1 MYEKLLRDGVINS
14 TFCGEIFYGSG
25 YFTVLFSGE
34 SDSPDVVREALSAE
48 INRLITEGINEKDFQ
63 RIKKSAYG
71 MMIRELNN
79 VEAVSNLMLSAH
91 MENVGPYDSIEVLSE
106 LTSSDVT
113 KFMQKELHGDR
124 CVLSVIEKE
133 A

>member
-1 MYEKLLRDGVINS
+1 MAAMTE
-14 TFCGEIFYGSG
+14 
-25 YFTVLFSGE
+25 
-34 SDSPDVVREALSAE
+34 E
-48 INRLITEGINEKDFQ
+48 INRLLTEGINEKDFQ

-79 VEAVSNLMLSAH
+79 VEAVANLMLGAH
-91 MENVGPYDSIEVLSE
+91 MEGVGPYDSIDILSE
-106 LTSSDVT
+106 LTSGDVT
-113 KFMQKELHGDR
+113 EFMKNEMHDGR

>member
-1 MYEKLLRDGVINS
+1 M
-14 TFCGEIFYGSG
+14 
-25 YFTVLFSGE
+25 
-34 SDSPDVVREALSAE
+34 REALGAE

-106 LTSSDVT
+106 LTGSDVT
-113 KFMQKELHGDR
+113 EFMQKEMHSDR